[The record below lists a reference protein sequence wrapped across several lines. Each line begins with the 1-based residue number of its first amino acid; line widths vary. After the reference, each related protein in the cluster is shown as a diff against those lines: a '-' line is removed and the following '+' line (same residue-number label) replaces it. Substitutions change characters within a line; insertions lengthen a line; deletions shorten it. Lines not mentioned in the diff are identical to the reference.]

1 MKLIKLLY
9 IKFFLS
15 LSICLITSYVI
26 FFIFSLIGN
35 LNEGYLFNTIIKLSL
50 LNSLQILTYVPTF
63 IFLLS
68 IVLFTIFL
76 KSKNEIIIIK
86 SYVNI
91 KKILI
96 FIFPLILIFTILEIN
111 KKNLA
116 KIIDNNKEYLVNQ
129 NSSSKIKILVN
140 QYSDTKEITILQN
153 FDPNNMDKSEIR
165 SYKIVNNKLKF
176 AEYSN
181 SLDILNNSLLLNN
194 YTQYKNNII
203 KDFNTQKQ
211 ININFINL
219 FLKKTLIKNLSDKNL
234 IKFDLSLINL
244 ILFFILFLNY
254 IFFSFFNKKF
264 VSSKHSLKI
273 PIFMC
278 LLILIYSFVIFNNTL
293 NIYRHE
299 FEFLSSLVVGMFL
312 LKFYL
317 NE

>member
-203 KDFNTQKQ
+203 KDFNTKKQ

-312 LKFYL
+312 LRVYL

>member
-9 IKFFLS
+9 KKFFLS

-35 LNEGYLFNTIIKLSL
+35 LNEGYLFNIIIKLSI

-76 KSKNEIIIIK
+76 RSKNEIIIIK
-86 SYVNI
+86 SYLSI
-91 KKILI
+91 KKVLI
-96 FIFPLILIFTILEIN
+96 FIFPIILIFTTLELN
-111 KKNLA
+111 KKNLVH
-116 KIIDNNKEYLVNQ
+116 IIDSNKEYLINQ
-129 NSSSKIKILVN
+129 NNSSKVKILVN
-140 QYSDTKEITILQN
+140 DYSDFKEITILQN
-153 FDPNNMDKSEIR
+153 FDPNNIHNTEFR
-165 SYKIVNNKLKF
+165 SYKIVNDKLEF

-181 SLDILNNSLLLNN
+181 NLNILNNKLLLKN

-211 ININFINL
+211 ININFMSL
-219 FLKKTLIKNLSDKNL
+219 FLKKAFVKNLSNEKYL
-234 IKFDLSLINL
+234 RVDLSLINL

-264 VSSKHSLKI
+264 VSSKQSLKI
-273 PIFMC
+273 PIFIC

-299 FEFLSSLVVGMFL
+299 FEFLSCLVVGMFL
-312 LKFYL
+312 LKVYL

>member
-1 MKLIKLLY
+1 M
-9 IKFFLS
+9 
-15 LSICLITSYVI
+15 VH
-26 FFIFSLIGN
+26 
-35 LNEGYLFNTIIKLSL
+35 
-50 LNSLQILTYVPTF
+50 
-63 IFLLS
+63 
-68 IVLFTIFL
+68 
-76 KSKNEIIIIK
+76 
-86 SYVNI
+86 
-91 KKILI
+91 
-96 FIFPLILIFTILEIN
+96 
-111 KKNLA
+111 
-116 KIIDNNKEYLVNQ
+116 Q
-129 NSSSKIKILVN
+129 NSSSKVKILVN

-181 SLDILNNSLLLNN
+181 NLDILNNSLLLNN

-203 KDFNTQKQ
+203 KNFNTQKQ

-219 FLKKTLIKNLSDKNL
+219 FLKKTFIKNLSDKNL

-244 ILFFILFLNY
+244 IFFFIIFLNY

-264 VSSKHSLKI
+264 VSSKQSLKI

>member
-1 MKLIKLLY
+1 M
-9 IKFFLS
+9 
-15 LSICLITSYVI
+15 
-26 FFIFSLIGN
+26 
-35 LNEGYLFNTIIKLSL
+35 
-50 LNSLQILTYVPTF
+50 
-63 IFLLS
+63 
-68 IVLFTIFL
+68 
-76 KSKNEIIIIK
+76 
-86 SYVNI
+86 
-91 KKILI
+91 I

-203 KDFNTQKQ
+203 KDFNTKKQ

-234 IKFDLSLINL
+234 KKFDLLLINL

-312 LKFYL
+312 LRVYL

>member
-1 MKLIKLLY
+1 MKLVKLLY

-15 LSICLITSYVI
+15 LSISLITSYVI

-86 SYVNI
+86 NYMNI

-116 KIIDNNKEYLVNQ
+116 KIIENNKGYLINQ
-129 NSSSKIKILVN
+129 NNSSKVKILIN
-140 QYSDTKEITILQN
+140 EYSDTKEITILQN
-153 FDPNNMDKSEIR
+153 FDPNNIDKSEIR
-165 SYKIVNNKLKF
+165 SYKIVNNKLDF

-181 SLDILNNSLLLNN
+181 NLDILNNSLLLKN

-219 FLKKTLIKNLSDKNL
+219 FLKNTFIKNLSDKNL

-264 VSSKHSLKI
+264 VSSKQSLKI
-273 PIFMC
+273 PIFIC

-299 FEFLSSLVVGMFL
+299 FEFLSCLVVGMFL
-312 LKFYL
+312 LKVYL

>member
-9 IKFFLS
+9 KKYFLS

-35 LNEGYLFNTIIKLSL
+35 LNDGYLFNIIIKLSI
-50 LNSLQILTYVPTF
+50 LNSLQILAYVPTF
-63 IFLLS
+63 IFLIS

-76 KSKNEIIIIK
+76 RSKNEIIIIK
-86 SYVNI
+86 TYLSI

-96 FIFPLILIFTILEIN
+96 FIFPIILIFTTLEIN
-111 KKNLA
+111 KKNLVQ
-116 KIIDNNKEYLVNQ
+116 IIENNKEYLINQ
-129 NSSSKIKILVN
+129 DNTSKVKILVN
-140 QYSDTKEITILQN
+140 DYSDFKEITILQN
-153 FDPNNMDKSEIR
+153 FDPNNIHNSEFR
-165 SYKIVNNKLKF
+165 SYKIVNDKLEF

-181 SLDILNNSLLLNN
+181 NLNILNNKLLLKN

-219 FLKKTLIKNLSDKNL
+219 FLKKTLVKNLSNEKYFKVN
-234 IKFDLSLINL
+234 LSLINL
-244 ILFFILFLNY
+244 ILFFMLFLNY

-264 VSSKHSLKI
+264 VSTKHSLKI
-273 PIFMC
+273 PTFMC
-278 LLILIYSFVIFNNTL
+278 LLILIYSFVIFNNSL

>member
-35 LNEGYLFNTIIKLSL
+35 LNEGYLFNIIIKLSL

-116 KIIDNNKEYLVNQ
+116 KIIDNNKGYLVHQ
-129 NSSSKIKILVN
+129 NSSSKVKILVN

-181 SLDILNNSLLLNN
+181 NLDILNNSLLLNN

-203 KDFNTQKQ
+203 KNFNTQKQ

-219 FLKKTLIKNLSDKNL
+219 FLKKTFIKNLSDKNL

-244 ILFFILFLNY
+244 IFFFIIFLNY

-264 VSSKHSLKI
+264 VSSKQSLKI

-312 LKFYL
+312 IRVYL